1 VSIRSIALAFGCVAP
16 VLLMVAAGAPAAPER
31 TARIALLP
39 IAVHAAGSD
48 VDYLQ
53 SGLAEMVAARLD
65 QYEGIVVLRPA
76 ADAAPP
82 ADEAAALEAARA
94 LSAQFVLW
102 GSFTRFGDGA
112 SLDLRCASVG
122 EPVAGGEEDEA
133 ARDAARRLFVQS
145 GTLAQI
151 IPQLDTLANKVA
163 RHALAGGGEPR
174 IAGAEAPAEPVAAPA
189 GQNEF
194 DDIARRLDALERAV
208 FHPVASGSS
217 TAPSPEADASVVR

>member
-1 VSIRSIALAFGCVAP
+1 MRSIALAFGCVA
-16 VLLMVAAGAPAAPER
+16 LLLLAAGAPAAPAR

-39 IAVHAAGSD
+39 IAVHAAGAD

-53 SGLAEMVAARLD
+53 SGLAEMMAARLD
-65 QYEGIVVLRPA
+65 QYDGIIVVRPA
-76 ADAAPP
+76 SDAVPP
-82 ADEAAALEAARA
+82 ADEAAALEAARGMG
-94 LSAQFVLW
+94 AQFAVW

-112 SLDLRCASVG
+112 SLDLRCASIG
-122 EPVAGGEEDEA
+122 EPAGDEE

-174 IAGAEAPAEPVAAPA
+174 IVGAEAPAGEVAPAAAPGA
-189 GQNEF
+189 LDE
-194 DDIARRLDALERAV
+194 IVRRLDALERVV
-208 FHPVASGSS
+208 FQPVAAGSGSVP
-217 TAPSPEADASVVR
+217 TPEPDASVVR

>member
-16 VLLMVAAGAPAAPER
+16 VLLLAAPGVPAAPAG

-39 IAVHAAGSD
+39 VAVHAAGAD

-53 SGLAEMVAARLD
+53 SGLAEMMAARLD
-65 QYEGIVVLRPA
+65 QYDGIIVVRA
-76 ADAAPP
+76 GADATPP

-94 LSAQFVLW
+94 LGAQFALW

-112 SLDLRCASVG
+112 SLDLRCA
-122 EPVAGGEEDEA
+122 PVTQTPAADEE
-133 ARDAARRLFVQS
+133 ARDVARRLFVQS

-163 RHALAGGGEPR
+163 RHALAGSGEPR
-174 IAGAEAPAEPVAAPA
+174 IVGAEAPAAEATAPA
-189 GQNEF
+189 ASPGALDE
-194 DDIARRLDALERAV
+194 IGRRLDALERAV
-208 FHPVASGSS
+208 FQPVASGSG
-217 TAPSPEADASVVR
+217 TAPTPETDTSVVR

>member
-1 VSIRSIALAFGCVAP
+1 MRKIALGFGCVAP
-16 VLLMVAAGAPAAPER
+16 VLLLAAAGAPAAPAG
-31 TARIALLP
+31 TTRIALLP

-53 SGLAEMVAARLD
+53 SGLAEMMAARLD
-65 QYEGIVVLRPA
+65 QYDGIIVVRPA
-76 ADAAPP
+76 SDAMPP

-94 LSAQFVLW
+94 MGAQFVLW

-122 EPVAGGEEDEA
+122 EAPAGDEV

-163 RHALAGGGEPR
+163 RHALSGSGEPR
-174 IAGAEAPAEPVAAPA
+174 IVGAEAPAAEAAPA
-189 GQNEF
+189 APGPGALDE
-194 DDIARRLDALERAV
+194 IVRRLDALERVV
-208 FHPVASGSS
+208 FQPVAAGSG
-217 TAPSPEADASVVR
+217 TAPSPEPDASVVR